1 MRSWAGPWLSA
12 RRVPSKVF
20 LFEVRGIDPITSG
33 WLVAL
38 TIITALLAAYVPA
51 HRAQRIE
58 QMAVLRY
65 D

>member
-1 MRSWAGPWLSA
+1 
-12 RRVPSKVF
+12 VPSKVF

-33 WLVAL
+33 WLIAL
-38 TIITALLAAYVPA
+38 TTITALLAAYVPA

-58 QMAVLRY
+58 LMAVLRY